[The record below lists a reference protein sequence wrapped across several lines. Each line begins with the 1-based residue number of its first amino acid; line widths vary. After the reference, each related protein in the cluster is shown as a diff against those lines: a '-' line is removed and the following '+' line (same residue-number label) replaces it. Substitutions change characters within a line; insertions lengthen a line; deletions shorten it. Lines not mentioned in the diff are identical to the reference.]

1 MGKKLIVSLF
11 WREIEN
17 ILVSEFSYHSEIQ
30 LKSLEVKE
38 MVNSRIASDEK
49 IQVVVNIAFN
59 STLSENEILAI
70 YDKAFRLELMES
82 MLKHLNKNETYLIN
96 FIEEKDYFSWK

>member
-1 MGKKLIVSLF
+1 
-11 WREIEN
+11 
-17 ILVSEFSYHSEIQ
+17 
-30 LKSLEVKE
+30 

-96 FIEEKDYFSWK
+96 FIEEKD

>member
-1 MGKKLIVSLF
+1 M
-11 WREIEN
+11 
-17 ILVSEFSYHSEIQ
+17 VSEFSYHSEIQ
-30 LKSLEVKE
+30 LESLEVKE

-59 STLSENEILAI
+59 STLSENEIIAI

-82 MLKHLNKNETYLIN
+82 ILKHLNKNETYLIN
-96 FIEEKDYFSWK
+96 FIEEKDYFSLK

>member
-1 MGKKLIVSLF
+1 MSKKLFVSLF

-17 ILVSEFSYHSEIQ
+17 ILVSELTYHSGIQ
-30 LKSLEVKE
+30 LKYLEVKE
-38 MVNSRIASDEK
+38 MVKSRIASDEN

-70 YDKAFRLELMES
+70 YEKAFRLELILS
-82 MLKHLNKNETYLIN
+82 I
-96 FIEEKDYFSWK
+96 